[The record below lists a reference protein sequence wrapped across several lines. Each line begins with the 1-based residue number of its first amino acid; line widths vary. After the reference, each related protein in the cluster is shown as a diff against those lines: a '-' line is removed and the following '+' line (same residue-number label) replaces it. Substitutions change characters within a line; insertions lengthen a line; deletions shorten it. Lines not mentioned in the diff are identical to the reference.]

1 MSTAETS
8 VTKDTPLH
16 TTNDATNDTSSETP
30 ITATATHESLEQLHL
45 PDVPPPPALIT
56 LTPLRTLREGQG
68 RSVEDI
74 ASALR
79 LSQAQINALEDNR
92 WLALPG
98 AAYVKGFLR
107 NYARYLGVDAQPY
120 IDDYTAQTQ
129 PQIAMP
135 ASHAAPIAAPIK
147 KTVVTGT
154 EVLKNDP
161 PALQSFSPSGEEK
174 APSKGLAMMVGLLIA
189 ATLAF
194 LLYWERGLWLPKVE
208 PYFKS
213 MSTWFE
219 STSTAT
225 PKSSTPVP
233 STAPAAPP
241 TPATALDTPAA
252 TPSPDVKPAENPTSA
267 VPAKPTTVDSAVLAV
282 AATAVAAEANNPQTS
297 VVNATPTPAP
307 AIKPSDIKKPA
318 TGPIRAL
325 TLQFSKAAWI
335 EVRDSGNNVLYYG
348 TKPAGAQTIKGNAPL
363 SVVIGAADA
372 VSLKVDGQAF
382 DVQGKAQGNVARFS
396 IQ

>member
-8 VTKDTPLH
+8 AAKDTALQ
-16 TTNDATNDTSSETP
+16 ATNDTSSETP
-30 ITATATHESLEQLHL
+30 VTATAPHESLEQLHL

-92 WLALPG
+92 WTALPG

-135 ASHAAPIAAPIK
+135 ASHTAPVAVPVK
-147 KTVVTGT
+147 KMVVTGT

-161 PALQSFSPSGEEK
+161 PALQSFSSSGEEK

-194 LLYWERGLWLPKVE
+194 LLYWERGQWLPKVE

-219 STSTAT
+219 STSAAT
-225 PKSSTPVP
+225 PKSST
-233 STAPAAPP
+233 SAPAAAPVASP
-241 TPATALDTPAA
+241 TSAAGLDTPAA
-252 TPSPDVKPAENPTSA
+252 TSSIDIKSAENTTNATSA
-267 VPAKPTTVDSAVLAV
+267 KPVTVDNAVLAV
-282 AATAVAAEANNPQTS
+282 AATAVAAEASSNAQTS
-297 VVNATPTPAP
+297 VASTPSATATT
-307 AIKPSDIKKPA
+307 KPNDIKKPA

-325 TLQFSKAAWI
+325 TLQFNKAAWI

-372 VSLKVDGQAF
+372 VALKVDGQAF
-382 DVQGKAQGNVARFS
+382 DVQSKAQGNVARFS

>member
-1 MSTAETS
+1 LIATMPTAETS
-8 VTKDTPLH
+8 VAKDTPLH
-16 TTNDATNDTSSETP
+16 ATNDTSSETP
-30 ITATATHESLEQLHL
+30 ITASAPHESLEQLHL
-45 PDVPPPPALIT
+45 PDVPPPPALMT
-56 LTPLRTLREGQG
+56 LTPLRALREGQG

-135 ASHAAPIAAPIK
+135 ASHAAPVAAPMK

-161 PALQSFSPSGEEK
+161 PALQSFSSSGEEK

-194 LLYWERGLWLPKVE
+194 LLYWERGMWLPKVE

-219 STSTAT
+219 STSAAT

-233 STAPAAPP
+233 STTPAAPP
-241 TPATALDTPAA
+241 TPAAALDTPAA
-252 TPSPDVKPAENPTSA
+252 TLSTDVKPAENPTSA
-267 VPAKPTTVDSAVLAV
+267 VPAKPATVDSAVLAV
-282 AATAVAAEANNPQTS
+282 AATAVASEATNAQAS
-297 VVNATPTPAP
+297 VVNATPSPAP
-307 AIKPSDIKKPA
+307 AIIKKPV
-318 TGPIRAL
+318 TGPVRAL

>member
-8 VTKDTPLH
+8 VAKDPPVH
-16 TTNDATNDTSSETP
+16 ATNDTSSETP
-30 ITATATHESLEQLHL
+30 ISATAPHESLEQLHL

-56 LTPLRTLREGQG
+56 LTRLRTLREGQG

-92 WLALPG
+92 WDALPG
-98 AAYVKGFLR
+98 TAYVKGFLR
-107 NYARYLGVDAQPY
+107 NYARYIGVDAQPY

-135 ASHAAPIAAPIK
+135 ASHAAPVAAPMK

-161 PALQSFSPSGEEK
+161 PALQSFSPSGEGK
-174 APSKGLAMMVGLLIA
+174 APSKGLAMMVGLLIT

-219 STSTAT
+219 STSAAT

-233 STAPAAPP
+233 STAPTAPP
-241 TPATALDTPAA
+241 TPAAALDTPTA
-252 TPSPDVKPAENPTSA
+252 TPSTDVKPA
-267 VPAKPTTVDSAVLAV
+267 TVDSAVLAV
-282 AATAVAAEANNPQTS
+282 AATAIASEANNPQAS

-307 AIKPSDIKKPA
+307 TIKPSDIKKPA
-318 TGPIRAL
+318 TGPVRAL
-325 TLQFSKAAWI
+325 SIQFSKAAWI

-372 VSLKVDGQAF
+372 VALKVDGQAF

>member
-1 MSTAETS
+1 
-8 VTKDTPLH
+8 
-16 TTNDATNDTSSETP
+16 
-30 ITATATHESLEQLHL
+30 LHL
-45 PDVPPPPALIT
+45 PDVPPPPAVIT

-68 RSVEDI
+68 RSIEDI

-194 LLYWERGLWLPKVE
+194 LLYWERGQWLPKVE

-225 PKSSTPVP
+225 SKSSTPVP

-241 TPATALDTPAA
+241 TPAALDTPTA
-252 TPSPDVKPAENPTSA
+252 TPSTDVKPAENPTSA
-267 VPAKPTTVDSAVLAV
+267 VPTKPTTVDSAVLAV
-282 AATAVAAEANNPQTS
+282 AATAVAAEANNTQAS
-297 VVNATPTPAP
+297 VVNATPSPAP

-325 TLQFSKAAWI
+325 TLQFSKTAWI

-372 VSLKVDGQAF
+372 VALKVDGQAF